1 LKSESLAFRVLTL
14 ENAAGHPQYLGN
26 THPYM
31 QIKHLS
37 STDVSLCSL
46 SNKASSQQPTS
57 IIVAAPSA
65 VNWMQVRIVR
75 SLMSTNSGD
84 STVITECVLSIQES
98 VDEVDPTVVN
108 GCQQKL
114 RGEAVSVYR
123 G

>member
-1 LKSESLAFRVLTL
+1 
-14 ENAAGHPQYLGN
+14 
-26 THPYM
+26 M
-31 QIKHLS
+31 
-37 STDVSLCSL
+37 
-46 SNKASSQQPTS
+46 
-57 IIVAAPSA
+57 
-65 VNWMQVRIVR
+65 RIVR